1 MGLKRIKL
9 PCIKAMKKEYFVIDF
24 DSTFIQTEALDE
36 LAKLVLK
43 DKKETVKQVEE
54 ITKLGMD
61 GKITFQESL
70 SKRLSL
76 LKANKTD
83 LANLVKILK
92 KKITPSVKQNKQFF
106 KTHSDKIYIISGGFI
121 DYVLPV
127 TKDFGIKESNI
138 LTNNFIFNN
147 KGNITGFDKN
157 NPLSKIN
164 GKAKV
169 IKKLKLN
176 GKINIIGDG
185 YTDYEVKKQGAAH
198 KFYAFI
204 ENVKRESVTS
214 KADYILDNFDELI
227 SLLQKNSASNPRG

>member
-1 MGLKRIKL
+1 MQN
-9 PCIKAMKKEYFVIDF
+9 EYFVIDF
-24 DSTFIQTEALDE
+24 DSTFIRTEALDE
-36 LAKLVLK
+36 LARLVLK
-43 DKKETVKQVEE
+43 DKKDIVKKIED

-61 GKITFQESL
+61 GKISFQESL
-70 SKRLSL
+70 TKRLSL

-83 LANLVKILK
+83 LVRLTKILK

-106 KTHSDKIYIISGGFI
+106 KTYSDRIFIISGGFK
-121 DYVLPV
+121 DYVFPV
-127 TKDFGIKESNI
+127 VKGFGIKESNI
-138 LTNNFIFNN
+138 LTNNFIFDA
-147 KGNITGFDKN
+147 KGNITGFDKKN
-157 NPLSKIN
+157 LLSKTN
-164 GKAKV
+164 GKSTV

-227 SLLQKNSASNPRG
+227 SLLQKNSASDPRDRRMKKSRKR